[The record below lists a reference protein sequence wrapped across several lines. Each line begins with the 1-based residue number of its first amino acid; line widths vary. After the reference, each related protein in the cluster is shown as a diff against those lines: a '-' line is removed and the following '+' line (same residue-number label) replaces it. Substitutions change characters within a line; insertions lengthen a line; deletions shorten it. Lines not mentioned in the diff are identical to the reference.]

1 MELITCIKKKKHLK
15 SIILSFQ
22 FKKKRQRNLKR
33 VKGRGLIRR
42 RRVTS
47 ELSEAVSSTPD

>member
-33 VKGRGLIRR
+33 VKGRGDK
-42 RRVTS
+42 
-47 ELSEAVSSTPD
+47 EEASHL